1 MVDKYYFFDMGPYDN
16 NQIAF
21 LQIGIG
27 PLRKTNIIGKT
38 HYDAAY
44 NDYMPEAKAND
55 MSKQI
60 SGEDP
65 YDSQQY
71 ERGHERRKLFNSPI
85 QQTWL

>member
-65 YDSQQY
+65 YDSQ
-71 ERGHERRKLFNSPI
+71 
-85 QQTWL
+85 